1 MDQKG
6 NYHTKLMPSKS
17 STPSTAKVKNRLAL
31 IEATLKAISELG
43 YANASVSEIIK
54 NAGLSRGMI
63 HLHFGSKDK
72 LIIEAAIYA
81 NERYHAFLE
90 TCLKCAGPSSQEQVE
105 AIVNHDLSENV
116 LNATSVRVWY
126 ELRGAIYFQKE
137 LASYSDTRDERLRSV
152 LFRLFSELSKSY
164 ELNEKTQEN
173 AEDVTFAFL
182 ALMEGMWTDYLLH
195 QTNFRRA
202 NAKRS
207 VFRFLQTLFPKHF
220 DLTGAK
226 LS

>member
-1 MDQKG
+1 MGQKG
-6 NYHTKLMPSKS
+6 NYHIKLMPSKAS
-17 STPSTAKVKNRLAL
+17 AFSTAKVKNRLGL

-63 HLHFGSKDK
+63 HLHFGCKDN
-72 LIIEAAIYA
+72 LIIEAAIHA
-81 NERYHAFLE
+81 SERYHAFLE
-90 TCLKCAGPSSQEQVE
+90 TCLKCAGPSPQEQVE
-105 AIVNHDLSENV
+105 AIVNNDLSENV
-116 LNATSVRVWY
+116 LNATSVSVWY

-137 LASYSDTRDERLRSV
+137 LASYSDIRDERLQSV
-152 LFRLFSELSKSY
+152 LFRLFCELSKRY
-164 ELNEKTQEN
+164 DLNDATKEN
-173 AEDVTFAFL
+173 AEDITFAFL

-195 QTNFRRA
+195 QTNFKRA

-207 VFRFLQTLFPKHF
+207 VFRFLRTLFPNHF